1 MELINMSL
9 SMYEVSVP
17 LFVHNFNILSNILL
31 KAEKDAEKRKIDKS
45 VFMNGRLAPDML
57 PLSKQIQIGTDMVRL
72 GIGRLAVV
80 KAPSFKDNEITFSD
94 LQKRIQKTITFLNR
108 IKPKQM
114 DGSELKKIEF
124 SIGRRDFK
132 FKNGHVY
139 LSNWIIPHFFFHM
152 TTTYAILRANG
163 VKLGKRDFV
172 KM

>member
-1 MELINMSL
+1 MPL

-17 LFVHNFNILSNILL
+17 LFIHNFNILSHILL

-45 VFMNGRLAPDML
+45 VFINCKVVSRML

-80 KAPSFKDNEITFSD
+80 KAPSFKDNEITFPD